1 LNRRLSERRATVVVT
16 AVRLFSQEVHVKR
29 VLVTFVL
36 AIWVSACGGSNSP
49 TAPAVVIPQYG
60 ATWSGSYT
68 VTGCTQTGDL
78 VSANVCSNF
87 PTGTVAPFTMTLA
100 QTGTAITPG
109 TFSLGGVAFVLQ
121 PATIASNG
129 ALALI
134 GSATVTTVTIVT
146 TWALT
151 APIVGTQSQAWTTQ
165 GLTGQVTVTSVVGST
180 VKTASLVTS
189 GDPPTSLADAL
200 RAIRQR

>member
-1 LNRRLSERRATVVVT
+1 METLARSPIGQIQKVASLMRRPLIV
-16 AVRLFSQEVHVKR
+16 AVA
-29 VLVTFVL
+29 LV
-36 AIWVSACGGSNSP
+36 VSACGGSSSP
-49 TAPAVVIPQYG
+49 TAPAAVIPQYG

-68 VTGCTQTGDL
+68 VTGCTQTGDF
-78 VSANVCSNF
+78 VSVNVCGTFAS
-87 PTGTVAPFTMTLA
+87 GTVLPFTMTLA

-109 TFSLGGVAFVLQ
+109 TFSLGTLAFVLQ

-129 ALALI
+129 SLALI
-134 GSATVTTVTIVT
+134 GSATVTPALIVT

-151 APIVGTQSQAWTTQ
+151 APIVGTQSQAWTAQ
-165 GLTGQVTVTSVVGST
+165 GLTGQATVTSVVGST
-180 VKTASLVTS
+180 VRTASLVTA

>member
-1 LNRRLSERRATVVVT
+1 MRRLLIVVV
-16 AVRLFSQEVHVKR
+16 ALF
-29 VLVTFVL
+29 
-36 AIWVSACGGSNSP
+36 VSACGGSSP

-68 VTGCTQTGDL
+68 VTGCTQTGDF
-78 VSANVCSNF
+78 VSVNICSNF
-87 PTGTVAPFTMTLA
+87 ASGTVLPFTMTLA
-100 QTGTAITPG
+100 QAGTAITPG
-109 TFSLGGVAFVLQ
+109 TFSLGTVAFVMQ

-129 ALALI
+129 ALTVV
-134 GSATVTTVTIVT
+134 GSYTSSPVVVVT

-151 APIVGTQSQAWTTQ
+151 APIIGTQSQAWTAQ

-180 VKTASLVTS
+180 VKTASLVTA
-189 GDPPTSLADAL
+189 GDPPTSLSDAL